1 MVLIETIEYIEE
13 HTPEFKELLNT
24 LHLDEA
30 GNSVKSDPIILM
42 IGSRLFNAKRKKT
55 NIETG
60 TKISVRT
67 LMRLTAR
74 LYLSFR
80 SFYEK

>member
-1 MVLIETIEYIEE
+1 MVSIETIEYIEE

-24 LHLDEA
+24 LHLDEV
-30 GNSVKSDPIILM
+30 GNYVKSDPVILM

-55 NIETG
+55 NKETG